1 MPTFDIVSETDQQKL
16 DNAVNTAKREII
28 NRYDFHNSKT
38 EIEHDK
44 KENILHI
51 VTEND
56 MRMDA
61 IESILISRMIKQ
73 GLEPSCLD
81 FGKEKYSA
89 GSMVKKDIT
98 IKEGIDKDNAR
109 KIVKLIKD
117 SGIKVQASIMDDQV
131 RVTGKKLDDLQ
142 DVIAL
147 IKKAGL
153 DLPLQ
158 FNNFRN

>member
-1 MPTFDIVSETDQQKL
+1 MPSFDIVSETDLQKL
-16 DNAVNTAKREII
+16 DNAVNTAKKEIV

-61 IESILISRMIKQ
+61 IEGILIARLIKQ

-81 FGKEKYSA
+81 FGKEKYAA
-89 GSMVKKDIT
+89 GSMIKKDIK

-109 KIVKLIKD
+109 KIVKIIKE
-117 SGIKVQASIMDDQV
+117 SGIKVQASIMDEQV

-142 DVIAL
+142 TVIAL
-147 IKKAGL
+147 VKKAGIE
-153 DLPLQ
+153 LPLQ

>member
-1 MPTFDIVSETDQQKL
+1 MPSFDIVCETDHQKL
-16 DNAVNTAKREII
+16 DNAVNTAKREIV

-38 EIEHDK
+38 EIELDK
-44 KENILHI
+44 KELMLHI

-61 IESILISRMIKQ
+61 IESILISRIIKQ

-81 FGKEKYSA
+81 FGKEKYAA
-89 GSMVKKDIT
+89 GSMVKKDIK

-117 SGIKVQASIMDDQV
+117 SGMKVQASIMDEQV

-142 DVIAL
+142 EVIAL
-147 IKKAGL
+147 VKKAGL

>member
-89 GSMVKKDIT
+89 GNMVKKDIT

>member
-1 MPTFDIVSETDQQKL
+1 MPSFDIVSETDQQKL
-16 DNAVNTAKREII
+16 DNAVNTARREIV

-38 EIEHDK
+38 VIELDK
-44 KENILHI
+44 KEKHIFIL
-51 VTEND
+51 TEND

-61 IESILISRMIKQ
+61 VESILISRIIKQ

-81 FGKEKYSA
+81 FGKEKYAS
-89 GSMVKKDIT
+89 GNMVKKDIK

-109 KIVKLIKD
+109 KIVKIIKD
-117 SGIKVQASIMDDQV
+117 SGLKIQSSIMDEQV

-142 DVIAL
+142 AAIAL
-147 IKKAGL
+147 VKKAGL